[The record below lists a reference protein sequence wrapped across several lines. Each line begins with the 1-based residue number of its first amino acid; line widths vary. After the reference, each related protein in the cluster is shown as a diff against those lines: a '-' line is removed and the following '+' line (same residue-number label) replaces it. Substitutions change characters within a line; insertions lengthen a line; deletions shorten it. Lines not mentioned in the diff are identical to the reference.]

1 MKDPRQAHSY
11 KGLHPLGR
19 TVTFLLALGI
29 VAAAVDLG
37 HDIHLLVLLDA
48 VIGERS
54 REAVLDMAAAFEL
67 GDRILFPTLG
77 IVAVTAVAFLAMGL
91 PRQCERPCARLRGP
105 EIPAGWAVGWWFVPI
120 ANLIQVP
127 RVMLELY
134 RVALAG
140 DPAARRGHVGSA
152 PVIVWWLLILFA
164 NGADRYGAGRIGSGE
179 GFEPLRQALIAYI
192 AGDVM
197 FLVAAGLAIWLVR
210 RIPPASKARKRR
222 PTGRSGRQR
231 AGARETPEFV
241 GP

>member
-1 MKDPRQAHSY
+1 MKDPRRTHSY

-19 TVTFLLALGI
+19 TVTLLLALGI

-37 HDIHLLVLLDA
+37 YDIHLLVLLDA
-48 VIGERS
+48 VIEGGS

-77 IVAVTAVAFLAMGL
+77 IVAVTAVAFLVWVYRASANAHALGFANL
-91 PRQCERPCARLRGP
+91 KFRP
-105 EIPAGWAVGWWFVPI
+105 GWAVGWWFVPI

-140 DPAARRGHVGSA
+140 DPAARRGHVGGA

-197 FLVAAGLAIWLVR
+197 FLAAGVLAIWLVR
-210 RIPPASKARKRR
+210 RITDGIESAKAAADREKRQAAR
-222 PTGRSGRQR
+222 GR
-231 AGARETPEFV
+231 A
-241 GP
+241 

>member
-11 KGLHPLGR
+11 KGLHPIAKA
-19 TVTFLLALGI
+19 VTILLALGI

-48 VIGERS
+48 VIEERS

-77 IVAVTAVAFLAMGL
+77 IVAVTAVAFLVWVHRANANAHALGFADL
-91 PRQCERPCARLRGP
+91 KFRP
-105 EIPAGWAVGWWFVPI
+105 GWAVGWWFVPI
-120 ANLIQVP
+120 ANLVQVP

-134 RVALAG
+134 RVALTGGPAG
-140 DPAARRGHVGSA
+140 RLGQIGSA

-164 NGADRYGAGRIGSGE
+164 NGADRYGAGRIGSEE

-197 FLVAAGLAIWLVR
+197 FLVAGALVMWLVR
-210 RIPPASKARKRR
+210 RITDGIESAKAAADRAEREAAR
-222 PTGRSGRQR
+222 GR
-231 AGARETPEFV
+231 A
-241 GP
+241 

>member
-11 KGLHPLGR
+11 KGLHPLAKA
-19 TVTFLLALGI
+19 VTILLALGI

-37 HDIHLLVLLDA
+37 HNVHLLVLLDA
-48 VIGERS
+48 VIEERS

-77 IVAVTAVAFLAMGL
+77 IVAVTAIAFLGWVYRANANAHALGFADL
-91 PRQCERPCARLRGP
+91 KFPP
-105 EIPAGWAVGWWFVPI
+105 GWAVGWWFVPI
-120 ANLIQVP
+120 ANLIQAP

-140 DPAARRGHVGSA
+140 DPAARRAHIGSA

-164 NGADRYGAGRIGSGE
+164 NGADRYGAGRIGGEE
-179 GFEPLRQALIAYI
+179 GFEQFRQALIAYI

-197 FLVAAGLAIWLVR
+197 FLAAGALAIWLVR
-210 RIPPASKARKRR
+210 RITAGIESAKAAADQAEREAAR
-222 PTGRSGRQR
+222 GR
-231 AGARETPEFV
+231 A
-241 GP
+241 

>member
-19 TVTFLLALGI
+19 AVIFLLALGI
-29 VAAAVDLG
+29 AAAAVDLG
-37 HDIHLLVLLDA
+37 YDIHLLVLLDA
-48 VIGERS
+48 VVEERS

-77 IVAVTAVAFLAMGL
+77 IIAVTALAFLVWVYRANANTHALGFADL
-91 PRQCERPCARLRGP
+91 KFRP
-105 EIPAGWAVGWWFVPI
+105 GWAVGWWFVPI

-140 DPAARRGHVGSA
+140 DPAARRGHICSA

-197 FLVAAGLAIWLVR
+197 FLAAAVLAIWLVG
-210 RIPPASKARKRR
+210 RISAGIESAKAVAD
-222 PTGRSGRQR
+222 R
-231 AGARETPEFV
+231 AEREGAD
-241 GP
+241 GSA

>member
-1 MKDPRQAHSY
+1 MKDPQQAHSY
-11 KGLHPLGR
+11 KGLHPLAKA
-19 TVTFLLALGI
+19 VTFLLALGI

-37 HDIHLLVLLDA
+37 HNIHLLVLLDA
-48 VIGERS
+48 VIEERS

-77 IVAVTAVAFLAMGL
+77 IVAVTAVAFLVWVYRANANAHALGFADL
-91 PRQCERPCARLRGP
+91 KFRP
-105 EIPAGWAVGWWFVPI
+105 GWAVGWWFVPI

-140 DPAARRGHVGSA
+140 GPAALRGPVGGA

-164 NGADRYGAGRIGSGE
+164 NGADRYGAGRIGGEE

-197 FLVAAGLAIWLVR
+197 FLAAGALAMWLVR
-210 RIPPASKARKRR
+210 RITDGIESAKAAADRAEREAAR
-222 PTGRSGRQR
+222 GR
-231 AGARETPEFV
+231 A
-241 GP
+241 

>member
-19 TVTFLLALGI
+19 AVTFLLALGI

-48 VIGERS
+48 VIKEKS

-77 IVAVTAVAFLAMGL
+77 IVAVTAVAFLVWVYRANANAHALGFADL
-91 PRQCERPCARLRGP
+91 KFRP
-105 EIPAGWAVGWWFVPI
+105 GWAVGWWFVPI
-120 ANLIQVP
+120 VNLIQAP

-140 DPAARRGHVGSA
+140 SPAARRGRVGSA

-164 NGADRYGAGRIGSGE
+164 NGADRYGTGRIGSEE
-179 GFEPLRQALIAYI
+179 GLEPFRQALIAYI

-197 FLVAAGLAIWLVR
+197 FLAAGVLAIWLVR
-210 RIPPASKARKRR
+210 RITAGIDSAKAAADRAERK
-222 PTGRSGRQR
+222 
-231 AGARETPEFV
+231 AV
-241 GP
+241 GGSA